1 MRIEDFDARR
11 VPVRSV
17 LATAAL
23 LSLGLLSTG
32 AFALGGLAGMPPT
45 PPAVTKPS
53 LTKDPRT
60 VDLGVASATAVRSV
74 TVTLSVRNQ
83 AALDTF
89 VASLSNP
96 ASANYRKFITPAQF
110 AASYG
115 QTAAAVAQVV
125 AYLQSQGLSTKV
137 HANNLGITATGSN
150 AQLAAAFGTTIHSY
164 SLNGTT
170 FQAATTKAA
179 IPAALTGIVRGV
191 SGLSTYPAFRSHAA
205 RIPNTGALAG
215 DVPVVTKAATLPTS
229 APGAYTTLDL
239 AAKYNINPLYAK
251 GLTGAGRTI
260 GIVTLAG
267 YDQSDAYAYWS
278 QLGLSVSPT
287 RITDIAVDGG
297 ALPAD
302 APGSE
307 GSGET
312 TLDVEQSGGIAPGA
326 TVRVYVGPN
335 DTGSGYYD
343 TFSQAISENLVDTLS
358 TSWGSPEI
366 FYDPD
371 VDLPAFHALFEQ
383 AAAQGIPVISA
394 AGDAGAYDINRS
406 YTYPACT
413 SLLDVDFPAADNF
426 VLAAGGTTLPNT
438 VQHVHGPVTV
448 PTERAWGWDYLKT
461 YITTYYG
468 NSMYYDD
475 YFFVGGGG
483 GVSVDYA
490 LPVYQSGL
498 AGVQTSPAAQTLIC
512 SAAFLSGSPSA
523 VGYEEV
529 IDLPAGVAG
538 RNLPDVS
545 LNADPYSGYAVYQ
558 GGWATGSGGTSF
570 VAPQL
575 NGILTLIASGLSG
588 RVGEINPQ
596 LYAAFKAKGYA
607 AGSPFKAI
615 TAGDNEYFKSASTYN
630 PSTGLG
636 SLDVSALATTLG
648 VK

>member
-229 APGAYTTLDL
+229 AP
-239 AAKYNINPLYAK
+239 
-251 GLTGAGRTI
+251 
-260 GIVTLAG
+260 
-267 YDQSDAYAYWS
+267 
-278 QLGLSVSPT
+278 
-287 RITDIAVDGG
+287 
-297 ALPAD
+297 
-302 APGSE
+302 
-307 GSGET
+307 
-312 TLDVEQSGGIAPGA
+312 
-326 TVRVYVGPN
+326 
-335 DTGSGYYD
+335 
-343 TFSQAISENLVDTLS
+343 
-358 TSWGSPEI
+358 
-366 FYDPD
+366 
-371 VDLPAFHALFEQ
+371 
-383 AAAQGIPVISA
+383 
-394 AGDAGAYDINRS
+394 
-406 YTYPACT
+406 
-413 SLLDVDFPAADNF
+413 
-426 VLAAGGTTLPNT
+426 
-438 VQHVHGPVTV
+438 
-448 PTERAWGWDYLKT
+448 
-461 YITTYYG
+461 
-468 NSMYYDD
+468 
-475 YFFVGGGG
+475 
-483 GVSVDYA
+483 
-490 LPVYQSGL
+490 
-498 AGVQTSPAAQTLIC
+498 
-512 SAAFLSGSPSA
+512 
-523 VGYEEV
+523 
-529 IDLPAGVAG
+529 VA
-538 RNLPDVS
+538 
-545 LNADPYSGYAVYQ
+545 
-558 GGWATGSGGTSF
+558 
-570 VAPQL
+570 
-575 NGILTLIASGLSG
+575 
-588 RVGEINPQ
+588 
-596 LYAAFKAKGYA
+596 
-607 AGSPFKAI
+607 
-615 TAGDNEYFKSASTYN
+615 
-630 PSTGLG
+630 
-636 SLDVSALATTLG
+636 
-648 VK
+648 